1 MKKWLE
7 CSLLEGSTGCGGSS
21 QCRKACVDGEA
32 MKVEERSGDDH
43 EQRDNESEDTEHL
56 RLLSQEGTIFHV
68 SLKHAR
74 MMQTIS
80 WMIDDLGIDD
90 EPIPLPC
97 VSDATIKLD
106 HPSYLNSDKND
117 EYQEVLSPVLPED
130 QRLLQHVDTKLVLD
144 TISAAQFLSID
155 ALELTA
161 SKVMANRICSQQHPS
176 KILNTSKKFTNEEK
190 KTCIRRFP
198 FLLNGC
204 DDIPGNPITFKPTV
218 FAILSLFVFAL
229 PYKK

>member
-80 WMIDDLGIDD
+80 WMIDGL
-90 EPIPLPC
+90 
-97 VSDATIKLD
+97 
-106 HPSYLNSDKND
+106 YN
-117 EYQEVLSPVLPED
+117 
-130 QRLLQHVDTKLVLD
+130 
-144 TISAAQFLSID
+144 
-155 ALELTA
+155 A
-161 SKVMANRICSQQHPS
+161 SKIMMLFATRLWFC
-176 KILNTSKKFTNEEK
+176 F
-190 KTCIRRFP
+190 CRRFST
-198 FLLNGC
+198 FLFEPVFVSNQ
-204 DDIPGNPITFKPTV
+204 TFK
-218 FAILSLFVFAL
+218 
-229 PYKK
+229 